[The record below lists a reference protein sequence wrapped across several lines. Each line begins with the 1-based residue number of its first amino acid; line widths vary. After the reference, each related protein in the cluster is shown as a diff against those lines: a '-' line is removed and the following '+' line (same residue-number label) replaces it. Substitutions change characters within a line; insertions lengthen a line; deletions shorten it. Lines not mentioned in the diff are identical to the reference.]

1 MLIQFSVG
9 NVLSFNEIVQ
19 LNMTGATPVKEFEG
33 INTFIDPTNKFK
45 LLKSA
50 AIYGANSSGK
60 SNLIKS
66 VSIMRNFVLNSFR
79 DALLE
84 NNSNTLN
91 ISPFLLNDSCIKKP
105 SFFEI
110 IFIYKE
116 KRYRY
121 GFEIQNNIIQ
131 SEWLFFVNTNKE
143 IKLFTRKLKK
153 IEVNKRSFKEGI
165 GLEVKTKNNVL
176 FLTVVAQ
183 FDGERSNKLIDWFK
197 KLRIVTIPNDIA
209 CQFYTVNLYKTNEN
223 FRKFS
228 DSVLNSLDI
237 ENLSIEEDIPVPI
250 DMNKIPP
257 DKNLRNIFTAIE
269 KIQKTQGKVEK
280 ILSWHKKYDSQR
292 NLIETIPFDF
302 NLHESEGTKKLINFL
317 GPVYD
322 CLVNGYILIV
332 DELDLRLHPLL
343 TKLIVSFFHGH
354 NTKNAQLIFASHD
367 ANLLKKD
374 IFRRDQI
381 WFTEKNNI
389 AETNLFSLVEYK
401 ETRVRNDASF
411 DKDYLKGRYGAIPFI
426 DDVIT
431 EFIQDLKS

>member
-19 LNMTGATPVKEFEG
+19 LNMTGATPVKEFES

-60 SNLIKS
+60 SNLVKS
-66 VSIMRNFVLNSFR
+66 ISIMQNFVLNSFR

-84 NNSNTLN
+84 KNNSQLN
-91 ISPFLLNDSCIKKP
+91 ITPFLLNDSCLKKP
-105 SFFEI
+105 SYFEI
-110 IFIYKE
+110 IFIYKN

-121 GFEIQNNIIQ
+121 GFEIQDNVIQ
-131 SEWLFFVNTNKE
+131 SEWLFFINTNKE
-143 IKLFTRKLKK
+143 IKLFTRKQKK
-153 IEVNKRSFKEGI
+153 IEINKRSFKEGL
-165 GLEVKTKNNVL
+165 GLEAKTKKNVL

-183 FDGERSNKLIDWFK
+183 FDGQRSNKVVDWFRK
-197 KLRIVTIPNDIA
+197 IKIVTMPNDPTH
-209 CQFYTVNLYKTNEN
+209 QFYTVNLYKENEN

-228 DSVLNSLDI
+228 NSVLNSLDI
-237 ENLSIEEDIPVPI
+237 ENLSTEEDIPVPI
-250 DMNKIPP
+250 DLKKIPP
-257 DKNLRNIFTAIE
+257 DKNLRSIFTAIE
-269 KIQKTQGKVEK
+269 KIQKAQGKVEK

-292 NLIETIPFDF
+292 NLIEKIPFDF
-302 NLHESEGTKKLINFL
+302 NLQESEGTKKLINFL
-317 GPVYD
+317 GPIYD

-343 TKLIVSFFHGH
+343 TKLIVSFFHVH

-367 ANLLKKD
+367 TNLLKKD

-381 WFTEKNNI
+381 WFTEKNDV
-389 AETNLFSLVEYK
+389 AETDLFSLIEYK

-426 DDVIT
+426 DDVMT
-431 EFIQDLKS
+431 EFD

>member
-60 SNLIKS
+60 SNLVKS
-66 VSIMRNFVLNSFR
+66 ISIMQNFVLNSFR

-84 NNSNTLN
+84 KNNSQLN
-91 ISPFLLNDSCIKKP
+91 ITPFLLNDSCLKKP
-105 SFFEI
+105 SYFEI
-110 IFIYKE
+110 IFIYKD

-131 SEWLFFVNTNKE
+131 SEWLFFINTNKE
-143 IKLFTRKLKK
+143 IKLFIRKQKK
-153 IEVNKRSFKEGI
+153 IEVNKRSFKEGL
-165 GLEVKTKNNVL
+165 GLEAKTKNNVL

-183 FDGERSNKLIDWFK
+183 FDGQRSNKVVDWFRK
-197 KLRIVTIPNDIA
+197 IKIVTMPNDPTH
-209 CQFYTVNLYKTNEN
+209 QLYTVNLYKENEN

-228 DSVLNSLDI
+228 NSVLNSLDI
-237 ENLSIEEDIPVPI
+237 ENLSTEEDIPVPI
-250 DMNKIPP
+250 DMKKLPP
-257 DKNLRNIFTAIE
+257 DKNVRSIFTAIE
-269 KIQKTQGKVEK
+269 KIQKAQGKVEK

-292 NLIETIPFDF
+292 NLIEKISFDF
-302 NLHESEGTKKLINFL
+302 NLQESEGTKKIINFL
-317 GPVYD
+317 GPIYD
-322 CLVNGYILIV
+322 CLINGYILIV

-343 TKLIVSFFHGH
+343 TKLIVSFFHVH

-367 ANLLKKD
+367 TNLLKKD

-381 WFTEKNNI
+381 WFTEKNDV
-389 AETNLFSLVEYK
+389 AETDLFSLIEYK

-426 DDVIT
+426 DDVMT
-431 EFIQDLKS
+431 EFD

>member
-60 SNLIKS
+60 SNLVKS
-66 VSIMRNFVLNSFR
+66 ISIMQNFVLNSFR

-84 NNSNTLN
+84 KNNSQLN
-91 ISPFLLNDSCIKKP
+91 ITPFLLNDRCLEKP
-105 SFFEI
+105 SYFEI
-110 IFIYKE
+110 IFIYKG

-121 GFEIQNNIIQ
+121 GFEIQNNVIQ

-143 IKLFTRKLKK
+143 IKLFTRKHKD
-153 IEVNKRSFKEGI
+153 IEINKRSFKEGL
-165 GLEVKTKNNVL
+165 GLEAKTKNNVL

-183 FDGERSNKLIDWFK
+183 FDGQRSNKVIDWFK
-197 KLRIVTIPNDIA
+197 RVRIITIPNDPTH
-209 CQFYTVNLYKTNEN
+209 QLYTVNLYKENEN

-228 DSVLNSLDI
+228 NSILNSLDI
-237 ENLSIEEDIPVPI
+237 ENLSTEEDMPVPI
-250 DMNKIPP
+250 DIKKIPP
-257 DKNLRNIFTAIE
+257 DKNLRTIFTAIE
-269 KIQKTQGKVEK
+269 KIQKAQGKIEK

-292 NLIETIPFDF
+292 NLIEKIPFDF
-302 NLHESEGTKKLINFL
+302 NLQESEGTKKLINFL
-317 GPVYD
+317 GPIYD

-343 TKLIVSFFHGH
+343 TKLIVSFFHVH

-367 ANLLKKD
+367 TNLLKKD

-381 WFTEKNNI
+381 WFTEKNDA
-389 AETNLFSLVEYK
+389 AETDLFSLIEYK
-401 ETRVRNDASF
+401 ETKVRNDASF

-426 DDVIT
+426 EDVMT
-431 EFIQDLKS
+431 EFD